1 MTVVQPNS
9 ISGITSLTCTS
20 DTLSIH
26 DSSGNLI
33 RNIASSGI
41 VTCTKLE
48 VSPGTGSTF
57 FENGNVVIAGILTVP
72 TIGNATD
79 TLTIPGNLTVQ
90 GTRTIINTDELNVR
104 DKLVGIGSTASPS
117 TLSQDNAGIV
127 IYGQTNVDFKYE
139 KNKAAIGL
147 STSISVVGIV
157 SASSD
162 VTINGKSAATTGKA
176 IAMAIVFG

>member
-1 MTVVQPNS
+1 MTVIQPNS
-9 ISGITSLTCTS
+9 ISGITSLSCTGDS
-20 DTLSIH
+20 LSIH
-26 DSSGNLI
+26 DSGGNLVRTLI
-33 RNIASSGI
+33 
-41 VTCTKLE
+41 
-48 VSPGTGSTF
+48 TG
-57 FENGNVVIAGILTVP
+57 GGDVLAGVLTVS

-90 GTRTIINTDELNVR
+90 GTRTIINTDELNIN

-117 TLSQDNAGIV
+117 TLSQDKAGIV

>member
-1 MTVVQPNS
+1 MTVIQPNS
-9 ISGITSLTCTS
+9 ISGITSLSCTGDS
-20 DTLSIH
+20 LSIH
-26 DSSGNLI
+26 DSGGNLVRTLI
-33 RNIASSGI
+33 
-41 VTCTKLE
+41 
-48 VSPGTGSTF
+48 TG
-57 FENGNVVIAGILTVP
+57 GGDVLAGVLTVS

-90 GTRTIINTDELNVR
+90 GTRTIINTDELNIN